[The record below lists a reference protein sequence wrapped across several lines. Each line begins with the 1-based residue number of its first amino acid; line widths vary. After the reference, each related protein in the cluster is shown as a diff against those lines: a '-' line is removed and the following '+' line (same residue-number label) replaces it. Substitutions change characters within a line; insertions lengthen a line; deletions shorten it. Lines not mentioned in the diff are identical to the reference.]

1 MLNSI
6 NKRGSSPK
14 EEATRLIVFV
24 TLLYFLPIDGGDFC
38 GCISRV
44 LRCKDNMFLY
54 NSQKLCVL
62 FREHRK
68 NVSYLIRKCR
78 LFILIR

>member
-14 EEATRLIVFV
+14 KEATRLIVFV
-24 TLLYFLPIDGGDFC
+24 TLLYFLPIDGEDFC
-38 GCISRV
+38 GCISRF

-54 NSQKLCVL
+54 NSQKICVL

-68 NVSYLIRKCR
+68 KMSVI
-78 LFILIR
+78 